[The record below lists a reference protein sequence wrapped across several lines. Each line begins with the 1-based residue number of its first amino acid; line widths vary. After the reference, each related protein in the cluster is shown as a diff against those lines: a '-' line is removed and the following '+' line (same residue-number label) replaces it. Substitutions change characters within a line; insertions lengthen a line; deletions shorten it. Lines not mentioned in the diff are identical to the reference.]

1 MRLQDIKVLICDDSI
16 LVRKQISDILYSIG
30 YTEISYAE
38 NGKEAIEKYKLINP
52 NITFM
57 DIVMPVMSGIEAL
70 KEITNYDSKAKVVIA
85 SSAITQSH
93 LKLAIENGAF
103 DFIHKPIFAE
113 DLIKI
118 MNKLMK
124 DGE

>member
-38 NGKEAIEKYKLINP
+38 NGKEAVEKYKDIKP
-52 NITFM
+52 NIAFM

-70 KEITNYDSKAKVVIA
+70 KEITNYDPKAKVVIA
-85 SSAITQSH
+85 SSVITQSH
-93 LKLAIENGAF
+93 LKVAIEHGAF

-113 DLIKI
+113 DLKKI